1 VTTLEHPSNGGHIR
15 PCFGHTP
22 KVSERALACE
32 AIYYALFRVV
42 EVSEYEDAEAAVEW
56 AQKALEW
63 QQLREGL
70 VDRVEEMRAERLQ
83 RAASAG

>member
-1 VTTLEHPSNGGHIR
+1 
-15 PCFGHTP
+15 
-22 KVSERALACE
+22 VSERELACE

-42 EVSEYEDAEAAVEW
+42 EVAEYDNAEAAVEW

-70 VDRVEEMRAERLQ
+70 VDRVEEMRTERFQ
-83 RAASAG
+83 RAAPAR

>member
-1 VTTLEHPSNGGHIR
+1 
-15 PCFGHTP
+15 
-22 KVSERALACE
+22 VSERELACE

-42 EVSEYEDAEAAVEW
+42 EVAEYDDAEAAVEW

-70 VDRVEEMRAERLQ
+70 VDRVEEMRIERFA
-83 RAASAG
+83 RAAPAS